1 MQSPVNRRCHRCA
14 GYATF
19 VLLGVT
25 CWAAAADLTGADW
38 RQWGRTLSGT
48 RYSPATQID
57 TDNMARLRIAWS
69 FRTGDDPARKQDARN
84 LPAFEA
90 TPLNIGRALFL
101 CTPHNIIVALDAE
114 TGAQRWRFDPRTD
127 THGHYLITCRGVAY
141 YEADSL
147 ALTPC
152 PRRIL
157 AATLDARLLALDA
170 DTGKLCQ
177 DFGSHGVV
185 SLREGL
191 GEIQPGYYS
200 VTSAPLV
207 VDGLVITGALVLDNM
222 STDEPS
228 GVVRAYDAITGQLR
242 WAWDPAVEVPRPALP
257 ASTTYS
263 RGSPNAW
270 SQFSADTALDLVYV
284 PTGNRSPDYWGAWRS
299 LTEEHYSSAV
309 VALDIGTGR
318 VRWVFQTVHHDLW
331 DYDVA
336 SQPVLTDFPTAAGPV
351 PALIQATKSG
361 QLFVLDRRTGQPL
374 TRVEERQVPRNAAPG
389 ERLSPTQP
397 FSIGMPSLHPQSLTE
412 DELWGL
418 TPLDR
423 YWCVREFR
431 KRRHEG
437 LFTPPSVQG
446 TITYPMNLGA
456 SSWGSVSIDEERQI
470 LLANTNRVA
479 SIVQLIPRAE
489 ADRREAA
496 GETLYGPQRNTPYAV
511 TITPFLSPLGL
522 PCTPPPWGLLTAI
535 DLKTRK
541 ILWQRPLGNT
551 RDRAPLGIERP
562 YGVPNT
568 GGSLVTAGG
577 LTFVAATTDRYFR
590 AFNTVT
596 GQELWRADL
605 PAGGQATPMTYI
617 SESGGRQFIVIAAG
631 GHQHLGSRLG
641 DYVIAYA
648 LPNRPTKGCQTNSNR
663 EGPCDQF

>member
-1 MQSPVNRRCHRCA
+1 MRNPTRTTARNARLCVQPRRNRHCRRPTR
-14 GYATF
+14 YAAF
-19 VLLGVT
+19 VLLSAT
-25 CWAAAADLTGADW
+25 CWVAAADRPGGDW
-38 RQWGRTLSGT
+38 PQWGRTLSGT
-48 RYSPATQID
+48 RYSPATQIHVG
-57 TDNMARLRIAWS
+57 NVAQLQIAWS
-69 FRTGDDPARKQDARN
+69 FHTGDDPAQKQDARN

-90 TPLNIGRALFL
+90 TPLKIGRSLFL
-101 CTPHNIIVALDAE
+101 CTPHNIIIAVDAE
-114 TGAQRWRFDPRTD
+114 TGALRWRFDPETD
-127 THGHYLITCRGVAY
+127 THGHYLVTCRGVAY
-141 YEADSL
+141 YESD
-147 ALTPC
+147 ALQLTKC
-152 PRRIL
+152 RRRIL

-170 DTGKLCQ
+170 DTGKPCQ
-177 DFGSHGVV
+177 DFGKQGVV

-191 GEIQPGYYS
+191 GEILPGYYS

-207 VDGLVITGALVLDNM
+207 VRGLVITGALVLDNM

-228 GVVRAYDAITGQLR
+228 GVVRAYDAVTGELR
-242 WAWDPAVEVPRPALP
+242 WAWDPAVEGPRSALP
-257 ASTTYS
+257 AGATYS

-270 SQFSADTALDLVYV
+270 SEFSADSSLGLVFV

-299 LTEEHYSSAV
+299 PTEERYSSAV
-309 VALDIGTGR
+309 VALDIDTGR
-318 VRWVFQTVHHDLW
+318 VRWFFQTVHHDLW

-336 SQPVLTDFPTAAGPV
+336 SQPVLMDFPTAAGLV

-374 TRVEERQVPRNAAPG
+374 TRVEERPVPGNAAPG
-389 ERLSPTQP
+389 ERLSPSQP
-397 FSIGMPSLHPQSLTE
+397 FSVGMPSLHPQTLTE
-412 DELWGL
+412 ADLWGL
-418 TPLDR
+418 TPIDR
-423 YWCVREFR
+423 YFCVREFR

-437 LFTPPSVQG
+437 LFTPPSTQG

-470 LLANTNRVA
+470 LIANTNRLA
-479 SIVQLIPRAE
+479 SIVQLIPRAA

-496 GETLYGPQRNTPYAV
+496 GETLYWPQRNTPYAAMV
-511 TITPFLSPLGL
+511 TPFLSPLGV

-551 RDRAPLGIERP
+551 RDLAPLGIERP

-590 AFNTVT
+590 AFDTTT
-596 GQELWRADL
+596 GKELWRADL
-605 PAGGQATPMTYI
+605 PAGGQATPMTYV
-617 SESGGRQFIVIAAG
+617 SEGGGRQFVVIAAG

-648 LPNRPTKGCQTNSNR
+648 LPK
-663 EGPCDQF
+663 